1 MSKSRWHFNNIDSPN
16 SWLSEALQR
25 HGKSA
30 AEVARAVGAMPQQ
43 FSRWTGDTEKIPL
56 GSLVIAA
63 LHLAPREKDHA
74 IRLKLCEGLAMEL
87 IAPAKKLAIYLN
99 LTPEMAYRSI
109 MTEVEA
115 AASQEVEAG
124 LEKLEDATF
133 RILGEMKFA
142 LLQGLLM
149 VEHNSPLITVEGI
162 THHLRYPV
170 NRLLGFLFNKDL
182 SKVNQGCEYNEFG
195 VQAMENLRS
204 SVHGK
209 TNKNPLDEWVQA
221 HCVHLLARY
230 GAPPDRESIIDL
242 VANQHASS
250 DPVLQR
256 IGSVGLIL
264 SSGDADIVEE
274 YIFDVGR
281 NEPLAVVDTVFEVV
295 HYGDENLSEGGSL
308 PTSFKSSNRAIAH
321 ILRHL
326 RRPEEF
332 QGLVELDL
340 MKLMRI
346 LKLLGANGFKHR
358 TILRKLRNYLESDE
372 IVNLGNKRLRADFV
386 KQFRPILTLN

>member
-1 MSKSRWHFNNIDSPN
+1 
-16 SWLSEALQR
+16 
-25 HGKSA
+25 
-30 AEVARAVGAMPQQ
+30 
-43 FSRWTGDTEKIPL
+43 
-56 GSLVIAA
+56 
-63 LHLAPREKDHA
+63 
-74 IRLKLCEGLAMEL
+74 
-87 IAPAKKLAIYLN
+87 
-99 LTPEMAYRSI
+99 
-109 MTEVEA
+109 
-115 AASQEVEAG
+115 
-124 LEKLEDATF
+124 
-133 RILGEMKFA
+133 
-142 LLQGLLM
+142 
-149 VEHNSPLITVEGI
+149 
-162 THHLRYPV
+162 
-170 NRLLGFLFNKDL
+170 
-182 SKVNQGCEYNEFG
+182 
-195 VQAMENLRS
+195 MENLRS

-264 SSGDADIVEE
+264 SSGEADIVEE

-358 TILRKLRNYLESDE
+358 IILRKLRNYLESDE

-386 KQFRPILTLN
+386 KQFQPILTLN